1 MFCPNCGAQ
10 LPVDAKFCGQCGAN
24 VPDAVQPPESP
35 AETAPVQPAPA
46 EPVAAEPVAAE
57 PVTEPQPS
65 TSIPGPVPEEP
76 ILTGRKHSAGIVIG
90 LIAAAVAVIAAFVI
104 FVVPMVMQSLSPK
117 AYLSACAANTM
128 SAYAKELDA
137 AGKKIGIQPLYDAA
151 KSSRMESSMSAQ
163 LQSVPGTSDDN
174 PLSGAGFRMNAMI
187 DLKGREAA
195 YEASLQYGSAA
206 LGTAQ
211 VYLKDD
217 LIALGSPEFTGG
229 KFYGVHTETL
239 GADILSTDWGAAAD
253 IPKTFRFNYF
263 DMLDMYMNPKDWLS
277 AKTYAALAKESAEL
291 LDDAEIEKSG
301 ESNQTVNGETEK
313 LKMYTVYLD
322 GDDVA
327 EYITNCTRLVL
338 NDEQLPAALEPMF
351 LAAAAE
357 ASMTPDELF
366 AQMKEEIL
374 FQLDADQLEA
384 SLPETLTLELG
395 TRGKQIASAELKF
408 RMYED
413 RISVGAE
420 LGTKDSLIDA
430 LTITIRNGDERMSLS
445 SRGSHMPKDGKFTD
459 TTSLMMNTETL
470 FQMNTSLDTKAKSD
484 NFSFLLTMP
493 GAYDIMSLDASGSV
507 AVDSN
512 KLTADLSRVAM
523 TVDGETLAFSAE
535 YAFGKGAGP
544 AFSGADAQIITD
556 MSESDL
562 EDLMYDIEGNAQDA
576 LSRFLQSSP
585 ELTSAQF

>member
-10 LPVDAKFCGQCGAN
+10 LPDDAKFCGQCGAN

-46 EPVAAEPVAAE
+46 EPVAAEPV
-57 PVTEPQPS
+57 TEPQPS
-65 TSIPGPVPEEP
+65 ASIPGPVPEEP

-90 LIAAAVAVIAAFVI
+90 LIAAAVAVIAALVI

-174 PLSGAGFRMNAMI
+174 PLSDAGFRMNAMI

-195 YEASLQYGSAA
+195 YETALQYGSAT
-206 LGTAQ
+206 LGSAQ

-239 GADILSTDWGAAAD
+239 GADILSSDWGAMAD
-253 IPKTFRFNYF
+253 VPETLRFNYF

-327 EYITNCTRLVL
+327 EYITDCTRLVL

-357 ASMTPDELF
+357 TSMTPDELF

>member
-10 LPVDAKFCGQCGAN
+10 LPDDAKFCGQCGAN

-35 AETAPVQPAPA
+35 AETAPVQPAP
-46 EPVAAEPVAAE
+46 AEPVAAE

-90 LIAAAVAVIAAFVI
+90 LIAAAVAVIAALVI

-195 YEASLQYGSAA
+195 YETALQYGSAT
-206 LGTAQ
+206 LGSAQ

-239 GADILSTDWGAAAD
+239 GADILSSDWGAMAD
-253 IPKTFRFNYF
+253 VPETLRFNYF

-523 TVDGETLAFSAE
+523 TVDGETLAFSAD

>member
-10 LPVDAKFCGQCGAN
+10 LPDDAKFCGQCGAN

-35 AETAPVQPAPA
+35 AETAPVQPAP
-46 EPVAAEPVAAE
+46 AEPVAAE

-90 LIAAAVAVIAAFVI
+90 LIAAAVAVIAALVI

-195 YEASLQYGSAA
+195 YETALQYGSAT
-206 LGTAQ
+206 LGSAQ

-239 GADILSTDWGAAAD
+239 GADILSSDWGAMAD
-253 IPKTFRFNYF
+253 DPETLRFNYF

-327 EYITNCTRLVL
+327 EYITDCTRLVL

>member
-10 LPVDAKFCGQCGAN
+10 LPDDAKFCGQCGAN

-46 EPVAAEPVAAE
+46 EPVAAEPV
-57 PVTEPQPS
+57 TEPQPS
-65 TSIPGPVPEEP
+65 ASIPGPVPEEP

-195 YEASLQYGSAA
+195 YETALQYGSAT
-206 LGTAQ
+206 LGSAQ

-239 GADILSTDWGAAAD
+239 GADILSSDWGAMAD
-253 IPKTFRFNYF
+253 VPETLRFNYF
-263 DMLDMYMNPKDWLS
+263 DTLDMYMNPKDWLS

>member
-10 LPVDAKFCGQCGAN
+10 LPDDAKFCGQCGAN

-46 EPVAAEPVAAE
+46 EPVAAEPV
-57 PVTEPQPS
+57 TEPQPS
-65 TSIPGPVPEEP
+65 ASIPGPVPEEP

-90 LIAAAVAVIAAFVI
+90 LIAAAVAVIAALVI

-195 YEASLQYGSAA
+195 YETALQYGSAT
-206 LGTAQ
+206 LGSAQ

-239 GADILSTDWGAAAD
+239 GADILSSDWGAMAD
-253 IPKTFRFNYF
+253 VPETLRFNYF
-263 DMLDMYMNPKDWLS
+263 DTLDMYMNPKDWLS

-374 FQLDADQLEA
+374 FQLDADQLEDR
-384 SLPETLTLELG
+384 LPETMTLELG
-395 TRGKQIASAELKF
+395 TSGNHIAYAELKF
-408 RMYED
+408 RMDED

>member
-10 LPVDAKFCGQCGAN
+10 LPDDAKFCGQCGAN

-46 EPVAAEPVAAE
+46 EPVAAEPV
-57 PVTEPQPS
+57 TEPQPS
-65 TSIPGPVPEEP
+65 ASIPGPVPEEP

-90 LIAAAVAVIAAFVI
+90 LIAAAVAVIAALVI

-195 YEASLQYGSAA
+195 YETALQYGSAT
-206 LGTAQ
+206 LGSAQ

-239 GADILSTDWGAAAD
+239 GADILSSDWGAMAD
-253 IPKTFRFNYF
+253 VPETLRFNYF

-338 NDEQLPAALEPMF
+338 NDEQLSAALEPMF

-493 GAYDIMSLDASGSV
+493 GTYDIMSLDASGSV

>member
-10 LPVDAKFCGQCGAN
+10 LPDDAKFCGQCGAN

-46 EPVAAEPVAAE
+46 EPVAAEPV
-57 PVTEPQPS
+57 TEPQPS
-65 TSIPGPVPEEP
+65 ASIPGPVPEEP
-76 ILTGRKHSAGIVIG
+76 ILTGRKHSAGIVVG
-90 LIAAAVAVIAAFVI
+90 LIAAAVAVIAALVI

-195 YEASLQYGSAA
+195 YETALQYGSAT
-206 LGTAQ
+206 LGSAQ

-239 GADILSTDWGAAAD
+239 GADILSSDWGAMAD
-253 IPKTFRFNYF
+253 VPETLRFNYF

-327 EYITNCTRLVL
+327 EYITDCTRLVL

-523 TVDGETLAFSAE
+523 TVDGETLAFSAD

>member
-10 LPVDAKFCGQCGAN
+10 LPDDAKFCGQCGAN

-46 EPVAAEPVAAE
+46 EPVAAEPV
-57 PVTEPQPS
+57 TEPQPS
-65 TSIPGPVPEEP
+65 ASIPGPVPEEP

-90 LIAAAVAVIAAFVI
+90 LIAAAVAVIAALVI

-195 YEASLQYGSAA
+195 YETALQYGSAT
-206 LGTAQ
+206 LGSAQ

-239 GADILSTDWGAAAD
+239 GADILSSDWGAMAD
-253 IPKTFRFNYF
+253 VPETLRFNYF
-263 DMLDMYMNPKDWLS
+263 DTLDMYMNPKDWLS

>member
-1 MFCPNCGAQ
+1 MK
-10 LPVDAKFCGQCGAN
+10 VDNLVKIRPKYFPHGFQFAIISVSQISR
-24 VPDAVQPPESP
+24 E
-35 AETAPVQPAPA
+35 
-46 EPVAAEPVAAE
+46 
-57 PVTEPQPS
+57 VTC
-65 TSIPGPVPEEP
+65 
-76 ILTGRKHSAGIVIG
+76 ILTAEGLTKRYHGVTVLHPAG
-90 LIAAAVAVIAAFVI
+90 L
-104 FVVPMVMQSLSPK
+104 
-117 AYLSACAANTM
+117 T
-128 SAYAKELDA
+128 
-137 AGKKIGIQPLYDAA
+137 
-151 KSSRMESSMSAQ
+151 
-163 LQSVPGTSDDN
+163 
-174 PLSGAGFRMNAMI
+174 
-187 DLKGREAA
+187 
-195 YEASLQYGSAA
+195 
-206 LGTAQ
+206 
-211 VYLKDD
+211 
-217 LIALGSPEFTGG
+217 
-229 KFYGVHTETL
+229 
-239 GADILSTDWGAAAD
+239 
-253 IPKTFRFNYF
+253 
-263 DMLDMYMNPKDWLS
+263 
-277 AKTYAALAKESAEL
+277 LAKESAEL

-327 EYITNCTRLVL
+327 EYITDCTRLVL

-384 SLPETLTLELG
+384 NLPETLTLELG

-523 TVDGETLAFSAE
+523 TVDGETLAFSAD

-562 EDLMYDIEGNAQDA
+562 EDLMYDIEANAQDA

>member
-10 LPVDAKFCGQCGAN
+10 LPDDAKFCGQCGAN

-46 EPVAAEPVAAE
+46 EPVAAEPV
-57 PVTEPQPS
+57 TEPQPS
-65 TSIPGPVPEEP
+65 ASIPGPVPEEP

-90 LIAAAVAVIAAFVI
+90 LIAAAVAVIAALVI

-195 YEASLQYGSAA
+195 YETALQYGSAT
-206 LGTAQ
+206 LGSAQ

-239 GADILSTDWGAAAD
+239 GADILSSDWGAMAD
-253 IPKTFRFNYF
+253 VPETLRFNYF

-327 EYITNCTRLVL
+327 EYISDCTRLVL

-357 ASMTPDELF
+357 TSMTPDELF

-544 AFSGADAQIITD
+544 AFSGAAAQIITD

>member
-10 LPVDAKFCGQCGAN
+10 LPDDAKFCGQCGAN

-46 EPVAAEPVAAE
+46 EPVAAEPV
-57 PVTEPQPS
+57 TEPQPS
-65 TSIPGPVPEEP
+65 ASIPGPVPEEP

-90 LIAAAVAVIAAFVI
+90 LIAAAVAVIAALVI

-195 YEASLQYGSAA
+195 YETALQYGSAT
-206 LGTAQ
+206 LGSAQ

-239 GADILSTDWGAAAD
+239 GADILSSDWGAMAD
-253 IPKTFRFNYF
+253 VPETLRFNYF

-327 EYITNCTRLVL
+327 EYITDCTRLVL

-585 ELTSAQF
+585 ELMYALS

>member
-10 LPVDAKFCGQCGAN
+10 LPDDAKFCGQCGTSI
-24 VPDAVQPPESP
+24 PDAVPAPESP
-35 AETAPVQPAPA
+35 AQVDPAGTAPA
-46 EPVAAEPVAAE
+46 ESAAAPVESAAA
-57 PVTEPQPS
+57 PQPS
-65 TSIPGPVPEEP
+65 ASIPNPVPTEP
-76 ILTGRKHSAGIVIG
+76 ILTGRKHSTGIVVG
-90 LIAAAVAVIAAFVI
+90 LIAAAVAVIAALLI

-151 KSSRMESSMSAQ
+151 KSSRMESSLSAQ
-163 LQSVPGTSDDN
+163 LQSVPGMPDDN

-195 YEASLQYGSAA
+195 YETSLQYGSAA

-239 GADILSTDWGAAAD
+239 GADILSSDWGAMAD
-253 IPKTFRFNYF
+253 VPETLRFNYF

-277 AKTYAALAKESAEL
+277 AKTYTALAKETAEL
-291 LDDAEIEKSG
+291 MDDAEIEKSG
-301 ESNQTVNGETEK
+301 ESSQTVNGETEK

-327 EYITNCTRLVL
+327 EYITDCTRLVL
-338 NDEQLPAALEPMF
+338 NDEQLPTALEPML

-357 ASMTPDELF
+357 ESMTPDELF
-366 AQMKEEIL
+366 AQMKDELL

-384 SLPETLTLELG
+384 SLPETMTLELG

-408 RMYED
+408 RMDEE
-413 RISVGAE
+413 RASIGAE

-430 LTITIRNGDERMSLS
+430 LTITIQTGDERMTLS
-445 SRGSHMPKDGKFTD
+445 SKGSHMPKDGKFTD
-459 TTSLMMNTETL
+459 TTSLMMNTEVL
-470 FQMNTSLDTKAKSD
+470 FQMVTSLDTTAKSD
-484 NFSFLLTMP
+484 NFSFLVHVP
-493 GAYDIMSLDASGSV
+493 GSYTDMDFDASGTV
-507 AVDSN
+507 TVDS
-512 KLTADLSRVAM
+512 KQLTANLDRVAM
-523 TVDGETLAFSAE
+523 TVDGETLSFSAD

-544 AFSGADAQIITD
+544 TFSGADAQIVTD
-556 MSESDL
+556 MSES
-562 EDLMYDIEGNAQDA
+562 EIENLMYDIEDNAQDV
-576 LSRFLQSSP
+576 LYRFLQSSP
-585 ELTSAQF
+585 ELMYALS

>member
-10 LPVDAKFCGQCGAN
+10 LPDDAKFCGQCGAN

-35 AETAPVQPAPA
+35 AETAPVQPAP
-46 EPVAAEPVAAE
+46 AEPVAAE

-90 LIAAAVAVIAAFVI
+90 LIAAAVAVIAALVI

-195 YEASLQYGSAA
+195 YETALQYGSAT
-206 LGTAQ
+206 LGSAQ

-239 GADILSTDWGAAAD
+239 GADILSSDWGAMAD
-253 IPKTFRFNYF
+253 VPETLRFNYF

-338 NDEQLPAALEPMF
+338 NDEQLSAALEPMF

>member
-10 LPVDAKFCGQCGAN
+10 LPDDAKFCGQCGAN

-46 EPVAAEPVAAE
+46 EPVAAEPV
-57 PVTEPQPS
+57 TEPQPS
-65 TSIPGPVPEEP
+65 ASIPGPVPEEP

-90 LIAAAVAVIAAFVI
+90 LIAAAVAVIAALVI

-195 YEASLQYGSAA
+195 YETALQYGSAT
-206 LGTAQ
+206 LGSAQ

-239 GADILSTDWGAAAD
+239 GADILSSDWGAMAD
-253 IPKTFRFNYF
+253 VPETLRFNYF

-327 EYITNCTRLVL
+327 EYITDCTRLVL

-357 ASMTPDELF
+357 TSMTPDELF

>member
-10 LPVDAKFCGQCGAN
+10 LPDDAKFCGQCGAN

-46 EPVAAEPVAAE
+46 EPVAAEPV
-57 PVTEPQPS
+57 TEPQPS
-65 TSIPGPVPEEP
+65 ASIPGPVPEEP

-90 LIAAAVAVIAAFVI
+90 LIAAAVAVIAALVI

-327 EYITNCTRLVL
+327 EYITDCTRLVL

-357 ASMTPDELF
+357 TSMTPDELF

>member
-10 LPVDAKFCGQCGAN
+10 LPDDAKFCGQCGAN

-46 EPVAAEPVAAE
+46 EPVAAEPV
-57 PVTEPQPS
+57 TEPQPS
-65 TSIPGPVPEEP
+65 ASIPGPVPEEP

-90 LIAAAVAVIAAFVI
+90 LIAAAVAVIAALVI

>member
-10 LPVDAKFCGQCGAN
+10 LPDDAKFCGQCGAN

-46 EPVAAEPVAAE
+46 EPVAAEPV
-57 PVTEPQPS
+57 TEPQPS
-65 TSIPGPVPEEP
+65 ASIPGPVPEEP

-90 LIAAAVAVIAAFVI
+90 LIAAAVAVIAALVI

-195 YEASLQYGSAA
+195 YETALQYGSAT
-206 LGTAQ
+206 LGSAQ

-239 GADILSTDWGAAAD
+239 GADILSTDWGAASD

-327 EYITNCTRLVL
+327 EYITDCTRLVL

-357 ASMTPDELF
+357 TSMTPDELF

-493 GAYDIMSLDASGSV
+493 GAYDIMSLDVSGSV

-523 TVDGETLAFSAE
+523 TVDGETLAFSAD

>member
-10 LPVDAKFCGQCGAN
+10 LPDDAKFCGQCGAN

-46 EPVAAEPVAAE
+46 EPVAAEPV
-57 PVTEPQPS
+57 TEPQPS
-65 TSIPGPVPEEP
+65 ASIPGPVPEEP

-90 LIAAAVAVIAAFVI
+90 LIAAAVAVIAALVI

-195 YEASLQYGSAA
+195 YETALQYGSAA

-239 GADILSTDWGAAAD
+239 GADILSSDWGAMAD
-253 IPKTFRFNYF
+253 VPETLRFNYF
-263 DMLDMYMNPKDWLS
+263 DTLDMYMNPKDWLS

>member
-1 MFCPNCGAQ
+1 MK
-10 LPVDAKFCGQCGAN
+10 VDNLVKIRPKYFPHGFQFAIISVSQISR
-24 VPDAVQPPESP
+24 E
-35 AETAPVQPAPA
+35 
-46 EPVAAEPVAAE
+46 
-57 PVTEPQPS
+57 VTC
-65 TSIPGPVPEEP
+65 
-76 ILTGRKHSAGIVIG
+76 ILTAEGLTKRYHGVTVLHPAG
-90 LIAAAVAVIAAFVI
+90 L
-104 FVVPMVMQSLSPK
+104 
-117 AYLSACAANTM
+117 T
-128 SAYAKELDA
+128 
-137 AGKKIGIQPLYDAA
+137 
-151 KSSRMESSMSAQ
+151 
-163 LQSVPGTSDDN
+163 
-174 PLSGAGFRMNAMI
+174 
-187 DLKGREAA
+187 
-195 YEASLQYGSAA
+195 
-206 LGTAQ
+206 
-211 VYLKDD
+211 
-217 LIALGSPEFTGG
+217 
-229 KFYGVHTETL
+229 
-239 GADILSTDWGAAAD
+239 
-253 IPKTFRFNYF
+253 
-263 DMLDMYMNPKDWLS
+263 
-277 AKTYAALAKESAEL
+277 LAKESAEL

-327 EYITNCTRLVL
+327 EYITDCTRLVL
-338 NDEQLPAALEPMF
+338 NDEQLPATLGPML

-357 ASMTPDELF
+357 ASMTPDELL

-374 FQLDADQLEA
+374 FQLDADQLETN
-384 SLPETLTLELG
+384 LPETLTLELG

-420 LGTKDSLIDA
+420 LG
-430 LTITIRNGDERMSLS
+430 
-445 SRGSHMPKDGKFTD
+445 
-459 TTSLMMNTETL
+459 
-470 FQMNTSLDTKAKSD
+470 TKAKSD

-523 TVDGETLAFSAE
+523 TVDGETLAFSAD

-562 EDLMYDIEGNAQDA
+562 EDLMYDIEANAQDA

>member
-10 LPVDAKFCGQCGAN
+10 LPDDAKFCGQCGAN

-46 EPVAAEPVAAE
+46 EPVAAEPV
-57 PVTEPQPS
+57 TEPQPS
-65 TSIPGPVPEEP
+65 ASIPGPVPEEP

-90 LIAAAVAVIAAFVI
+90 LIAAAVAVIAALVI

-195 YEASLQYGSAA
+195 YETALQYGSAT
-206 LGTAQ
+206 LGSAQ

-239 GADILSTDWGAAAD
+239 GADILSSDWGAMAD
-253 IPKTFRFNYF
+253 VPETLRFNYF

-327 EYITNCTRLVL
+327 EYITDCTRLVL

-357 ASMTPDELF
+357 TSMTPDELF

-374 FQLDADQLEA
+374 FQLDADQREA
-384 SLPETLTLELG
+384 SPPETLTLELG

>member
-10 LPVDAKFCGQCGAN
+10 LPDDAKFCGQCGAN

-46 EPVAAEPVAAE
+46 EPVAAEPV
-57 PVTEPQPS
+57 TEPQPS
-65 TSIPGPVPEEP
+65 ASIPGPVPEEP

-90 LIAAAVAVIAAFVI
+90 LIAAAVAVIAALVI

-195 YEASLQYGSAA
+195 YETALQYGSAT
-206 LGTAQ
+206 LGSAQ

>member
-10 LPVDAKFCGQCGAN
+10 LPDDAKFCGQCGAN

-46 EPVAAEPVAAE
+46 EPVAAEPV
-57 PVTEPQPS
+57 TEPQPS
-65 TSIPGPVPEEP
+65 ASIPGPVPEEP

-90 LIAAAVAVIAAFVI
+90 LIAAAVAVIAALVI

-195 YEASLQYGSAA
+195 YETALQYGSAT
-206 LGTAQ
+206 LGSAQ

-239 GADILSTDWGAAAD
+239 GADILSSDWGAMAD
-253 IPKTFRFNYF
+253 VPETLRFNYF
-263 DMLDMYMNPKDWLS
+263 DTLDMYMNPKDWLS

-366 AQMKEEIL
+366 AKMKEEIL

-523 TVDGETLAFSAE
+523 TVDGETLAFSAD

>member
-10 LPVDAKFCGQCGAN
+10 LPDDAKFCGQCGAN

-35 AETAPVQPAPA
+35 AETAPVQPAP
-46 EPVAAEPVAAE
+46 AEPVAAE

-90 LIAAAVAVIAAFVI
+90 LIAAAVAVIAALVI

-195 YEASLQYGSAA
+195 YETALQYGSAT
-206 LGTAQ
+206 LGSAQ

-239 GADILSTDWGAAAD
+239 GADILSTDWGAASD

-327 EYITNCTRLVL
+327 EYITDCTRLVL

-357 ASMTPDELF
+357 TSMTPDELF

>member
-10 LPVDAKFCGQCGAN
+10 LPDDAKFCGQCGAN

-46 EPVAAEPVAAE
+46 EPVAAEPV
-57 PVTEPQPS
+57 TEPQPS
-65 TSIPGPVPEEP
+65 ASIPGPVPEEP

-90 LIAAAVAVIAAFVI
+90 LIAAAVAVIAALVI

-195 YEASLQYGSAA
+195 YETALQYGSAT
-206 LGTAQ
+206 LGSAQ

-239 GADILSTDWGAAAD
+239 GADILSSDWGAMAD
-253 IPKTFRFNYF
+253 VPETLRFNYF
-263 DMLDMYMNPKDWLS
+263 DTLDMYMNPKDWLS

-523 TVDGETLAFSAE
+523 TVDGETLAFSAD

>member
-10 LPVDAKFCGQCGAN
+10 LPDDAKFCGQCGAN

-46 EPVAAEPVAAE
+46 EPVAAEPV
-57 PVTEPQPS
+57 TEPQPS
-65 TSIPGPVPEEP
+65 ASIPGPVPEEP

-90 LIAAAVAVIAAFVI
+90 LIAAAVAVIAALVI

-195 YEASLQYGSAA
+195 YETALQYGSAT
-206 LGTAQ
+206 LGSAQ

-327 EYITNCTRLVL
+327 EYITDCTRLVL

>member
-10 LPVDAKFCGQCGAN
+10 LPDDAKFCGQCGAN

-46 EPVAAEPVAAE
+46 EPVAAEPV
-57 PVTEPQPS
+57 TEPQPS
-65 TSIPGPVPEEP
+65 ASIPGPVPEEP

-90 LIAAAVAVIAAFVI
+90 LIAAAVAVIAALVI

-195 YEASLQYGSAA
+195 YETALQYGSAT
-206 LGTAQ
+206 LGSAQ

-239 GADILSTDWGAAAD
+239 GADILSSDWGAMAD
-253 IPKTFRFNYF
+253 VPETLRFNYF
-263 DMLDMYMNPKDWLS
+263 DTLDMYMNPKDWLS

-327 EYITNCTRLVL
+327 EYITDCTRLVL

>member
-10 LPVDAKFCGQCGAN
+10 LPDDAKFCGQCGAN

-46 EPVAAEPVAAE
+46 EPVAAEPV
-57 PVTEPQPS
+57 TEPQPS
-65 TSIPGPVPEEP
+65 ASIPGPVPEEP

-90 LIAAAVAVIAAFVI
+90 LIAAAVAVIAALVI

-195 YEASLQYGSAA
+195 YETALQYGSAT
-206 LGTAQ
+206 LGSAQ

-239 GADILSTDWGAAAD
+239 GADILSSDWGAMAD
-253 IPKTFRFNYF
+253 VPETLRFNYF

-327 EYITNCTRLVL
+327 EYITDCTRLVL

>member
-10 LPVDAKFCGQCGAN
+10 LPDDAKFCGQCGAN

-46 EPVAAEPVAAE
+46 EPVAAEPV
-57 PVTEPQPS
+57 TEPQPS
-65 TSIPGPVPEEP
+65 ASIPGPVPEEP

-90 LIAAAVAVIAAFVI
+90 LIAAAVAVIAALVI

-195 YEASLQYGSAA
+195 YETALQYGSAT
-206 LGTAQ
+206 LGSAQ

-239 GADILSTDWGAAAD
+239 GADILSSDWGAMAD
-253 IPKTFRFNYF
+253 VPETLRFNYF
-263 DMLDMYMNPKDWLS
+263 DTLDMYMNPKDWLS

-338 NDEQLPAALEPMF
+338 NDEQLPAALEPMI

-523 TVDGETLAFSAE
+523 TVDGETLAFSAD